1 MKETNLYHA
10 KNEKAMT
17 LVIICAI
24 IPLLWFM
31 LPYALNAAAEFIV
44 TDCRIRIKKVSGSW
58 TELPMDSIGMISR
71 TFWLGKLI
79 MKTSSGFIAVW
90 GFAERDK
97 VFELISQKI
106 IARQAENTASAQPE
120 LPEI

>member
-1 MKETNLYHA
+1 MY
-10 KNEKAMT
+10 
-17 LVIICAI
+17 
-24 IPLLWFM
+24 FS
-31 LPYALNAAAEFIV
+31 
-44 TDCRIRIKKVSGSW
+44 IK
-58 TELPMDSIGMISR
+58 PCISQSARFPR